1 MNANRHQC
9 NNMGIKNKHVEGE
22 RKVGDKLT
30 LQFNCVVIMT
40 DENCDYTCTSCCYVQ
55 GGVCVVCVC
64 VCFCFCGVCVC
75 VFLWCVCVC
84 VSVCLCFCGV
94 CVLRHSCFICKFTQV
109 SLQTWDKYLIEDT
122 SYI

>member
-55 GGVCVVCVC
+55 GGVCVVCVLC
-64 VCFCFCGVCVC
+64 VCVC
-75 VFLWCVCVC
+75 VCVFLFLWCVCVC
-84 VSVCLCFCGV
+84 VSVVCVCLCFCVFVFLWCV
-94 CVLRHSCFICKFTQV
+94 CVMTLLFHLQIHSGKFTDV
-109 SLQTWDKYLIEDT
+109 G
-122 SYI
+122 